1 MLSSRVEDL
10 LGEER
15 LVGPDGSDK
24 TPEFSRIVGHHD
36 TDPPCHGQALTS
48 EVGDTPTTLVT
59 QEARYDQLSRT
70 IIQVY

>member
-15 LVGPDGSDK
+15 LIGPDGSDK
-24 TPEFSRIVGHHD
+24 TPEFSRIGHHD
-36 TDPPCHGQALTS
+36 NDPPCHGQALRS
-48 EVGDTPTTLVT
+48 EVGGTPTTLVT